1 MWNSPKK
8 GKLGSMSTG
17 QDSESILSVLKGEVP
32 RSTFGVL
39 AALVEKHQ
47 ILDASTKLQEY
58 EEVALQMASE
68 AFTNVKNRI
77 EAEAGDAQ
85 TKLASVESGWA
96 ERSAKLETAQAQ
108 VAKLKCEIVEA
119 KQDIKISAKAIESAR
134 LEVQRTKAADRNG
147 VGNPK
152 LVSEKIR
159 SLEAVEKDV
168 FQPLKQA
175 SVKGVQGKNKMKHL
189 QKVGKRFG
197 FHDVLLNTTMPKV
210 ALKSIDKRQTFDRLV
225 LDQMEAE
232 FAKKHVELQNTLKDE
247 KSVRL
252 DREAA
257 LQTARKSLADAQHR
271 RIASTSCLAEAE
283 KALVLGKQALVTAR
297 RDLRNFDKDSQKIIR
312 ESKQMETRL
321 GAFLDGPFAAFQKI
335 EISYTCALD
344 KPPSRDMQSTDTRTA
359 LTRTLTRIGTMAVPP
374 SPEEM
379 EDVDLIEKHVLG
391 VGKVEQENDTDE
403 EVEETETHMD
413 LENARDGPAEGKD
426 NVDEDQDETEKEE
439 DVLNS
444 AGAPVVFA
452 PP

>member
-8 GKLGSMSTG
+8 GKLGAVSTG

-32 RSTFGVL
+32 KSTYGVL
-39 AALVEKHQ
+39 AALVEKHKT
-47 ILDASTKLQEY
+47 LDASAKLQEY

-68 AFTNVKNRI
+68 AFTNVKDRI
-77 EAEAGDAQ
+77 EAEATDAQ
-85 TKLASVESGWA
+85 TQLASVESGWS
-96 ERSAKLETAQAQ
+96 ERSAKLESAQAQ
-108 VAKLKCEIVEA
+108 MAKLKCEIAEA

-175 SVKGVQGKNKMKHL
+175 SVKGSQGKNKMKHL

-232 FAKKHVELQNTLKDE
+232 FAKKHGELENVLKDE
-247 KSVRL
+247 KLVRL

-257 LQTARKSLADAQHR
+257 LEAARKSLADAQHQ
-271 RIASTSCLAEAE
+271 RIAHASRLAEAE
-283 KALVLGKQALVTAR
+283 KALVLGKQAVVAAR
-297 RDLRNFDKDSQKIIR
+297 RDLKSFDKDSQKILR
-312 ESKQMETRL
+312 ESAQLETRL
-321 GAFLDGPFAAFQKI
+321 SAFP
-335 EISYTCALD
+335 
-344 KPPSRDMQSTDTRTA
+344 
-359 LTRTLTRIGTMAVPP
+359 
-374 SPEEM
+374 
-379 EDVDLIEKHVLG
+379 
-391 VGKVEQENDTDE
+391 
-403 EVEETETHMD
+403 
-413 LENARDGPAEGKD
+413 
-426 NVDEDQDETEKEE
+426 
-439 DVLNS
+439 
-444 AGAPVVFA
+444 
-452 PP
+452 